1 MAGMEAFRRKLL
13 VKRIY
18 DRVKKPTGDSN
29 TAATVWAIFTTN
41 KPANDATKANAC
53 SAEIARFMAVA
64 DATLMPPVVA
74 AAAPLIV
81 GS

>member
-1 MAGMEAFRRKLL
+1 MAGMEGFRRKLL

-18 DRVKKPTGDSN
+18 DTLKKPTKDAN
-29 TAATVWAIFTTN
+29 IADAVWKIFTDN
-41 KPANDATKANAC
+41 NPPNDKTKANKC
-53 SAEIARFMAVA
+53 SAEIARFMLVA